1 MRALL
6 LQERDPTTIS
16 YHEDH
21 INKFPDY
28 DKGKESLFNSQREGS
43 TPNFHVLMTYYAIT
57 FPICQPVKH
66 GHASLG
72 WYDNMPKRSRQA
84 TSESSRKGVSVSM
97 NMDMDSKMDHAHVA
111 HSLGSGSQRS
121 IKNTAYIELKPIE
134 RWRPVS
140 SKLRPSLLSSASE
153 YESDH
158 EELGSVSSQF
168 ILRSAHL
175 HEFSG
180 WWLLQWKK
188 KQEW

>member
-43 TPNFHVLMTYYAIT
+43 TPNFHVLMTYNAIT

-66 GHASLG
+66 RHASLG
-72 WYDNMPKRSRQA
+72 WYDKMPKRSRQA
-84 TSESSRKGVSVSM
+84 TSESSRKGVSVTMS
-97 NMDMDSKMDHAHVA
+97 MDMDSEMDDAHVA
-111 HSLGSGSQRS
+111 RSSGSDSQRS
-121 IKNTAYIELKPIE
+121 MKNTAYIELKPTE
-134 RWRPVS
+134 RRRPIS

-153 YESDH
+153 YKSDY
-158 EELGSVSSQF
+158 EELDSVSSQF
-168 ILRSAHL
+168 ILRSAHQ